1 MQELELGTKPP
12 APSKVTSS
20 FTSGGTTGT
29 LTINATEGDENIS
42 LSVAIQYPS
51 SGTGPFPAI
60 IAYGGLSIPLPS
72 GVAAIVLDNSAIAQQ
87 DSTASRGLGLFYQLY
102 GKNAAAGALIAWAW
116 ATSLVIDRLEVT
128 PEANIDV
135 TKIGITGCS
144 RNGKG
149 AFVAGAYDSRIAL
162 TIPQESGSGGSACW
176 RLSDAE
182 EGAPQLVQT
191 ASEIVTENVW
201 FSTAFNAFSNQ
212 TTLLPFDHHMLAGL
226 IAPRALFVID
236 NSGYQ
241 WLGPWS
247 CWGCMTVAQKI
258 WVALGVP
265 DNMGFSM
272 SANHSHCVFPDY
284 QQPELF
290 AFINKFLLDQPAN
303 TSIQKD
309 YANITFNVDD
319 WVTWDVPQLA

>member
-1 MQELELGTKPP
+1 M
-12 APSKVTSS
+12 
-20 FTSGGTTGT
+20 
-29 LTINATEGDENIS
+29 TINATEGDESIS
-42 LSVAIQYPS
+42 FSVAIQYPS
-51 SGTGPFPAI
+51 SGTGPFPAM

-72 GVAAIVLDNSAIAQQ
+72 GVATIVLDNSAIAQQ

-102 GKNAAAGALIAWAW
+102 GKNATAGALIAWAW
-116 ATSLVIDRLEVT
+116 ATSLVIDQLEAT

-162 TIPQESGSGGSACW
+162 TVPQESGSGGSACW

-247 CWGCMTVAQKI
+247 CWGCMTVAHKI
-258 WVALGVP
+258 WEALGVP

-272 SANHSHCVFPDY
+272 SENHSHCVFPDY

-290 AFINKFLLDQPAN
+290 AFINRFLLDVPAN